1 MVSGFAFYYAYALA
15 VGVTAAGLA
24 VSGYGLLTR
33 KHASFRQ
40 QPETIGE
47 AFGLL
52 AVLVV
57 GGPFI
62 IWRNLLIARRVE
74 HRPMVF
80 VIAGSSI
87 AAFWSF
93 CAGVTFVSIATQ
105 LS

>member
-1 MVSGFAFYYAYALA
+1 MALGFAFYYAYALA
-15 VGVTAAGLA
+15 VGITAAGLA
-24 VSGYGLLTR
+24 VSSYGLLTQKR
-33 KHASFRQ
+33 ASFRQ
-40 QPETIGE
+40 QPETVGQ

-62 IWRNLLIARRVE
+62 IWRNLMDARRVE
-74 HRPMVF
+74 QRPMVF

-105 LS
+105 LG